1 MMSAA
6 APALLPIGSLQRSM
20 VLASLRAPCDGV
32 YLVQDVC
39 ELVGLVD
46 IPLLRGAWREVVD
59 RHPAIRS
66 AVLLREQDPAGF
78 RLDAGVAGY
87 WRDEDTSNLPAD
99 LRRERLENFLRE
111 DRERGFDFES
121 GAPVRITAVRTSD
134 RNITLIWTIH
144 HALLDGH
151 SLTLVWQEW
160 LVCYEALLNGRDL
173 PPIEPQTT
181 RAPHQEDDAAR
192 QFWRDYLHGLS
203 QTTDYI
209 VDRIPPIPAPE
220 SESDGRTRAVLN
232 EDLTRTLRDLAA
244 HHGVTLN
251 NVVQGAWALLLSR
264 YSGRLDVVFGV
275 ARAGRGS
282 SPDDARAV
290 GFYLNTL
297 PLRVA
302 VDPHAALGPWLK
314 AIRGRWLAL
323 RGVERTPSHQIVKWS
338 GLPAGMPPFE
348 SVLNYE
354 HEPPGE
360 TLSKLGGLWAGV
372 RFRRLQR
379 TDSRLTLAASGSPTL
394 TLELIFDRGRFSQ
407 RTMDAAAG
415 HLRELLASFVA
426 HPDARL
432 CDLNILTAEERT
444 LLPNGPRRMPLPGRC
459 AHELFEQQAERTP
472 FQTAI
477 DTSTGVISYGKLNEK
492 ANRLACRLR
501 EAGVSPGDVVAVY
514 MESTPES
521 VVAILAVLKAGAAFL
536 PIDLAFPEQR
546 VEAIL
551 ADAGPKLVLSGAHVD
566 AWSTEGAPCAN
577 HSNVVTPDD
586 LAYVIY
592 TSGSSGQ
599 PKAVEMPHRG
609 LVNHSLAASSAYGI
623 STTDR
628 RLQFASI
635 GADVFIAEVFNYLC
649 RGAALVY
656 GWDRRNKS
664 VRDFLRY
671 VDDRS
676 ITIVGIPSGLWSEWM
691 AGAKHS
697 GGAAPACLRAVII
710 GMEKADPA
718 AFEVWK
724 KLASAPRLFNAYG
737 PTETSPTATVYE
749 AGTSPWEANSY
760 VPIGRPLANTSAYV
774 LDEHGS
780 PVPIGVP
787 GELYIGGCGVARG
800 YRSRPELT
808 AQRFLVDP
816 FGAGASDRI
825 YRTGDIVFYL
835 PDGNLVFVGRV
846 DRQVKIRGF
855 RVELDEIET
864 VLAGHAGVKQC
875 AVVFAAQ
882 RGGKVLAA
890 FLAFRNTANPSP
902 EALRSYLSKRLPE
915 HMIPAVFAVLP
926 ALPVTPNGKID
937 RQSLPL
943 GELER
948 VRPRSGFQPPS
959 TEVELRLTE
968 IWRQILNVW
977 PIGASD
983 NFFEL
988 GADSLHAT
996 RLLTLVEADFG
1007 IELDPSLLWRV
1018 PTLARMASILEN
1030 RELLFD
1036 PHREQE
1042 AVVPLQPHGSR
1053 IPFFCF
1059 PGADDDPETFVHLA
1073 LNLGSEQP
1081 FFVVRDPRPLSE
1093 RGVYTV
1099 EQAAERLVEAIRQ
1112 VRKTGPYVVGGHCYG
1127 GLVAFD
1133 SARRLAALG
1142 EVVSKIVMFEV
1153 ATPGYP
1159 KVLRNW
1165 KNYLRVI
1172 IPILRGRRR
1181 VNLAEV
1187 RAHVQV
1193 LSKLARKRAASR
1205 TRRALSAAP
1214 LTAIAEPLGSQ
1225 DHSQMHPNAQA
1236 GRSYVPKPLS
1246 CDVAQIIAAG
1256 EHHSTRI
1263 LDDPRLGWRD
1273 LVRGTFEVAET
1284 PGPADAIF
1292 KRPYVRDL
1300 ALVVASLL
1308 DKLDTTQKAKI
1319 RR

>member
-1 MMSAA
+1 MSAA

-20 VLASLRAPCDGV
+20 VLASLRAPRDGF

-39 ELVGLVD
+39 ELVGQFD
-46 IPLLRGAWREVVD
+46 IPLLRRAWREVVD

-66 AVLLREQDPAGF
+66 AVFLREQDPAGF
-78 RLDAGVAGY
+78 LLDAGIAGH
-87 WRDEDTSNLPAD
+87 WQDED
-99 LRRERLENFLRE
+99 LRRQSLENFFRE

-134 RNITLIWTIH
+134 QNITLIWTIH
-144 HALLDGH
+144 HALLDGR

-160 LVCYEALLNGRDL
+160 LACYEALLNGRDL
-173 PPIEPQTT
+173 PPVEPEATGV
-181 RAPHQEDDAAR
+181 PHQQDDAAAQ

-209 VDRIPPIPAPE
+209 VDRIPPVPAAE
-220 SESDGRTRAVLN
+220 NESDGRTRAVLS
-232 EDLTRTLRDLAA
+232 EDLTRMLRDLAA

-251 NVVQGAWALLLSR
+251 NIVQGAWALLLSR

-282 SPDDARAV
+282 SLGNAQAV
-290 GFYLNTL
+290 GFYLNAL
-297 PLRVA
+297 PLRIA
-302 VDPHAALGPWLK
+302 IDPHAAVGLWLK
-314 AIRGRWLAL
+314 AIRSQWLTL
-323 RGVERTPSHQIVKWS
+323 RGVEHTPSQQIVKWS
-338 GLPAGMPPFE
+338 SLPAGMPPFE

-407 RTMDAAAG
+407 RAMDAAAG
-415 HLRELLASFVA
+415 HLRELLASFA
-426 HPDARL
+426 AQPDARL
-432 CDLNILTAEERT
+432 RDLNMLTAEERT
-444 LLPNGPRRMPLPGRC
+444 LLLNGHERMPLPDLC

-472 FQTAI
+472 SQTAI
-477 DTSTGVISYGKLNEK
+477 DTSAGVISYGKLNEK

-501 EAGVSPGDVVAVY
+501 EAGVSRGDVVAVY
-514 MESTPES
+514 MEPTPES
-521 VVAILAVLKAGAAFL
+521 VVAILAALKAGAAFL
-536 PIDLAFPEQR
+536 PIDPAFPEQR
-546 VEAIL
+546 VETIL
-551 ADAGPKLVLSGAHVD
+551 ADASPKLVLSGSHVD

-577 HSNVVTPDD
+577 HPNVVTPDD
-586 LAYVIY
+586 LAYIIY
-592 TSGSSGQ
+592 TSGSSGP

-609 LVNHSLAASSAYGI
+609 LVNHSLAAALAYGI

-649 RGAALVY
+649 CGAALVY

-664 VRDFLRY
+664 IREFLRY
-671 VDDRS
+671 VDDRR
-676 ITIVGIPSGLWSEWM
+676 ITIVGIPSGFWSEWM
-691 AGAKHS
+691 AGAKQS
-697 GGAAPACLRAVII
+697 GSAAPASLRAVII
-710 GMEKADPA
+710 GMEKADPG
-718 AFEVWK
+718 AFKVWR
-724 KLASAPRLFNAYG
+724 KLAGSVPRLFNAYG

-749 AGTSPWEANSY
+749 AGSSPWEANSY
-760 VPIGRPLANTSAYV
+760 VPIGRPLANTNVCV

-787 GELYIGGCGVARG
+787 GELYIGGRGVARG
-800 YRSRPELT
+800 YRNRPELT
-808 AQRFLVDP
+808 TQRFVADS
-816 FGAGASDRI
+816 FSEGASNRM

-864 VLAGHAGVKQC
+864 VLAGHADVQQC

-882 RGGKVLAA
+882 GGGHVLAA
-890 FLAFRNTANPSP
+890 FLASRRPANLSP
-902 EALRSYLSKRLPE
+902 DALRSYLLKRVPE

-926 ALPVTPNGKID
+926 SLPVTSNGKID

-948 VRPRSGFQPPS
+948 VRPQSGFQPLS
-959 TEVELRLTE
+959 TELEQRLAE

-996 RLLTLVEADFG
+996 RLLTLVEANFG
-1007 IELDPSLLWRV
+1007 LELDPSLLWRV
-1018 PTLARMASILEN
+1018 PTLGRMAAVLEN
-1030 RELLFD
+1030 RESPFD
-1036 PHREQE
+1036 LHWEHE
-1042 AVVPLQPHGSR
+1042 GVVPLQPDGSR

-1059 PGADDDPETFVHLA
+1059 PGADDDPETFVRLA
-1073 LNLGSEQP
+1073 LHLGSEQP

-1093 RGVYTV
+1093 RGAYTV
-1099 EQAAERLVEAIRQ
+1099 EQAAERLVEAILQ

-1127 GLVAFD
+1127 GLVAFEA
-1133 SARRLAALG
+1133 ARRLAAMG

-1165 KNYLRVI
+1165 KNYLRVT
-1172 IPILRGRRR
+1172 PLILRGQRR
-1181 VNLAEV
+1181 VKLSEI
-1187 RAHVQV
+1187 RAHFQV
-1193 LSKLARKRAASR
+1193 LWKLARKRAATH
-1205 TRRALSAAP
+1205 TRRALDRTP
-1214 LTAIAEPLGSQ
+1214 LTVVGQSPGS
-1225 DHSQMHPNAQA
+1225 HREMHPNKHAA
-1236 GRSYVPKPLS
+1236 RIYVPTPLS
-1246 CDVAQIIAAG
+1246 CSVVQIIAAG
-1256 EHHSTRI
+1256 EHHSTVI
-1263 LDDPRLGWRD
+1263 LDDPRLGWRH
-1273 LVRGTFEVAET
+1273 LVRGIFTVTET

-1292 KRPYVRDL
+1292 KLPHVRGL
-1300 ALVVASLL
+1300 ALVVESLL
-1308 DKLDTTQKAKI
+1308 DGLNSQRTLTT